1 MNGNIRLGSLFGIP
15 FFVNP
20 SWFLVF
26 GLVTWSYGSQL
37 LALQLGPIV
46 PWLFGALTALLLF
59 GSVLAHE
66 LGHSLVAQ
74 RQGVRVNS
82 ITLFLFGGLASL
94 DREAKTPGGAF
105 AIAIAGPLVSLALFG
120 LFGAIQAV
128 VPLPPVWRALIGLL
142 ASINLLLACFN
153 MIPGLPLDGG
163 NVLKAIVWKL
173 TDNPYRGIRIASRV
187 GQVFGWLAV
196 GTGFLAVLGL
206 SPVGSFWT
214 LLIGGFLLQN
224 ANNSAQSAQIQEEL
238 SHITAADAVA
248 ADSPVVSAS
257 LDLRSFANTYVIG
270 QERWRKY
277 LAVDIDGKLLGT
289 IETDDLKQVE
299 TSAWP
304 RTPVGTLVKPY
315 KGETVAAEA
324 TLLDAVLLLE
334 KTQRTQLPVVRGD
347 GRLVGLLEKSEVARL
362 LADRRGT
369 SEAQKPGGGS
379 SEGRLQG
386 EQPQSRG

>member
-15 FFVNP
+15 FFINP

-37 LALQLGPIV
+37 AASGALGPLL

-94 DREAKTPGGAF
+94 EREAKTPWGAF
-105 AIAIAGPLVSLALFG
+105 AIAVAGPLVSVILFG
-120 LFGAIQAV
+120 IFRTIEAT
-128 VPLPPVWRALIGLL
+128 VPLPLVWQALIGLL
-142 ASINLLLACFN
+142 ASINLILAAFN

-173 TDNPYRGIRIASRV
+173 TNNPYRGIRIASRV

-196 GTGFLAVLGL
+196 GIGLLAILGI
-206 SPVGSFWT
+206 SPIGSFWT

-224 ANNSAQSAQIQEEL
+224 AGNSAQSAQLQEEL
-238 SHITAADAVA
+238 SHLTAADAVV
-248 ADSPVVSAS
+248 ADSPVVSADM
-257 LDLRSFANTYVIG
+257 DLRSFANTYVIG
-270 QERWRKY
+270 QERWRKF
-277 LAVDIDGKLLGT
+277 LVVDADGRLLGVL
-289 IETDDLKQVE
+289 EADDLKQVE

-304 RTPVGTLVKPY
+304 HTSASTLVKPY
-315 KGETVAAEA
+315 EDETVAAEEP
-324 TLLDAVLLLE
+324 LLDVVLMLE
-334 KTQRTQLPVVRGD
+334 KTQRTQLPVVRAD
-347 GRLVGLLEKSEVARL
+347 GRLVGLLEKPAIARL
-362 LADRRGT
+362 LADKRVAPDST
-369 SEAQKPGGGS
+369 GS
-379 SEGRLQG
+379 
-386 EQPQSRG
+386 